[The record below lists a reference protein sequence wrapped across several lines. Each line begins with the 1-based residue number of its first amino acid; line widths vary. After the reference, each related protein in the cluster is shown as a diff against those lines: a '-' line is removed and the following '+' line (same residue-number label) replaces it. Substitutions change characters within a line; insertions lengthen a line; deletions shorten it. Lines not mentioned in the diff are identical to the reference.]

1 MVNSLTYRQLRP
13 EVKMT
18 FDKIM
23 YQLEMIARTMQ
34 LLEQRIVDS
43 EDKLQEVMTYIK
55 NNDITFEPKVVN

>member
-1 MVNSLTYRQLRP
+1 
-13 EVKMT
+13 MT

-55 NNDITFEPKVVN
+55 NNDITFEPKVVNQVLSMNRFDE